1 MSLITRCPA
10 CATTFKVVPDQLRI
24 SDGWVRCGQC
34 TEVFDAPAN
43 LLPDPEAVRPDPAR
57 APTEAP
63 PTPRVEPPAF
73 LKTATAAAAAPPS
86 TRPGGGLRPSASAA
100 PAPATLAPG
109 PRAAAPPLGQYAAEQ
124 RHAQAAW
131 TPALPER
138 LPTSPVPGLEADLGP
153 AAKPP
158 SADELLAE
166 QLARLDLDL
175 SLPPPSAGDEAT
187 RDELSALDDIFD
199 IVPER
204 DLDLPAFVPAP
215 ESLSPAARVQPQGD
229 RFPVLSVPEL
239 DLPGQPEPV
248 RPAATGVTLGA
259 LQFPG
264 DPAASARSA
273 ESASGVSGSAKAA
286 AAWSEGAAPAMAPPP
301 PQGAD
306 PLDAG
311 AWDRPLPPDEVS
323 PSLLSESQAG
333 EAPGDLS
340 AQWAAEPAATAAPP
354 LASEAPPPV
363 PPRSAQDEVDA
374 YGRPELQQLQF
385 LKRARQAAFWRQT
398 WVRLSLFA
406 LCLLASAGLAL
417 QVVWHERDRL
427 AATEP
432 LLKPGLQALC
442 QSLGCEL
449 APLRRIEPWLIESSS
464 FNKARGD
471 NYQFAL
477 TVHNTGALA
486 LAMPAAELTLTDAQD
501 QAVLR
506 RVFRAEEL
514 GAPASLAAGA
524 EWSANL
530 PVSVA
535 GAAGLRIAGYRVM
548 VFYP

>member
-1 MSLITRCPA
+1 MS
-10 CATTFKVVPDQLRI
+10 
-24 SDGWVRCGQC
+24 
-34 TEVFDAPAN
+34 APA
-43 LLPDPEAVRPDPAR
+43 A
-57 APTEAP
+57 
-63 PTPRVEPPAF
+63 
-73 LKTATAAAAAPPS
+73 
-86 TRPGGGLRPSASAA
+86 
-100 PAPATLAPG
+100 LAPG

-124 RHAQAAW
+124 RRAQAAW
-131 TPALPER
+131 SPALPER
-138 LPTSPVPGLEADLGP
+138 LPTSPVTDP
-153 AAKPP
+153 APSSATKPP

-166 QLARLDLDL
+166 QLARLDLNL
-175 SLPPPSAGDEAT
+175 SLPPSAGESAT
-187 RDELSALDDIFD
+187 PDDLSALDDIFD
-199 IVPER
+199 VVPER
-204 DLDLPAFVPAP
+204 DLDLPAFVPVPDSLAP
-215 ESLSPAARVQPQGD
+215 AAARVQPQGD

-239 DLPGQPEPV
+239 NLPGQPEPA
-248 RPAATGVTLGA
+248 RPPATGVTLGA

-264 DPAASARSA
+264 DPAEPAPAAGGAASVATPRA
-273 ESASGVSGSAKAA
+273 
-286 AAWSEGAAPAMAPPP
+286 EGAAPGVAAVPPKAP
-301 PQGAD
+301 D

-340 AQWAAEPAATAAPP
+340 AQWAAESVATAAPP
-354 LASEAPPPV
+354 LASEAPPPAA
-363 PPRSAQDEVDA
+363 PRSAQDEVDA

-385 LKRARQAAFWRQT
+385 LKRARHAAFWRQT
-398 WVRLSLFA
+398 WVRVSLVA

-432 LLKPGLQALC
+432 LLKPWLQTLC

-464 FNKARGD
+464 FNKTRGE

-477 TVHNTGALA
+477 TVHNTGPLA

-524 EWSANL
+524 EWTANL